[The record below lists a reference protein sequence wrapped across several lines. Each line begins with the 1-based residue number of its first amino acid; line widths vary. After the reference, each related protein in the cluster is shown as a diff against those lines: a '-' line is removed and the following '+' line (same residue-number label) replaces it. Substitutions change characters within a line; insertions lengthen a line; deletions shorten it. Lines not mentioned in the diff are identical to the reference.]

1 MIISVE
7 RIKSLVN
14 LDGWTNEKIQLK
26 LDAIEQTIRAY
37 TNNNFQN
44 RGFRVQAD
52 IMANVFLSE
61 SLIPFDVGDTVQVSE
76 SQKNNGLFTIAEV
89 NDENFIV
96 NEDVRDEDNVLV
108 TKVEYPADVV
118 ACAVNLME
126 WEVNM
131 RGKVGI
137 QSETLS
143 RHSVTY
149 VNMDGSGTSG
159 ASNVMGYPASLL
171 GCLKAYRKARC

>member
-7 RIKSLVN
+7 RIKQLVN
-14 LDGWTNEKIQLK
+14 LDGWSDEKIKMK

-52 IMANVFLSE
+52 IMANVFMSE
-61 SLIPFDVGDTVQVSE
+61 SLTPFDVGDTVQVSE
-76 SQKNNGLFTIAEV
+76 SMKNNGIYTVSEAYDVSFVVAE
-89 NDENFIV
+89 NTH
-96 NEDVRDEDNVLV
+96 DEDCVLV

-126 WEVNM
+126 WEVTM
-131 RGKVGI
+131 RQKVGI

-143 RHSVTY
+143 RHSITY
-149 VNMDGSGTSG
+149 ADATGVNQ
-159 ASNVMGYPASLL
+159 VMGYPAPLL
-171 GCLKAYRKARC
+171 GCLKAYKKARF

>member
-7 RIKSLVN
+7 RIKQLVT
-14 LDGWTNEKIQLK
+14 LDGWTDEKIRMK

-52 IMANVFLSE
+52 IAEGVFYSD
-61 SLIPFDVGDTVQVSE
+61 SLPPFIVGDTVQVSE
-76 SQKNNGLFTIAEV
+76 SQKNNGLFTITEV
-89 NDENFIV
+89 YDASFAVSEGTHDES
-96 NEDVRDEDNVLV
+96 DVLV
-108 TKVEYPADVV
+108 TKVEYPADVL

-126 WEVNM
+126 WEFTM

-149 VNMDGSGTSG
+149 VNMEGGSNSAGN
-159 ASNVMGYPASLL
+159 AMGYPASLL